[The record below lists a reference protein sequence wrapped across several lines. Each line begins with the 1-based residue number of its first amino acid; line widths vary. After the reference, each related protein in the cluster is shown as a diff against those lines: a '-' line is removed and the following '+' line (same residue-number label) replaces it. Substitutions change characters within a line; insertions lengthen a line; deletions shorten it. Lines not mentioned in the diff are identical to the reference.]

1 MAQPPLWTRDFLLVC
16 LLNFLL
22 VTVFYLLMVVAGL
35 YAVAELGASAAEGG
49 LVAGLFIVGGLGGRL
64 VAGRWLDRVGR
75 KASLVGGL
83 LLAALAASAYLAVGD
98 VASFAAVRALHGF
111 GVGVAATAVATAV
124 AHLVPVARSG
134 EGIGYFATSSSLGT
148 ALGPWLGVALV
159 ARLGFS
165 AVAALCAALSLVAVA
180 VALPLRLP
188 VAGAARERGIGPLLE
203 RRAVPACALV
213 AVTALCYSG
222 VLAFLGVHAAERG
235 LTAAAGYFYLVYA
248 GVLLLTRPPVGKLL
262 DRRGPDPVFYP
273 CLLFLALGLA
283 SLGFAREGWQLL
295 AAAAAVALGFG
306 NLMSAAQA
314 LAVRVVP
321 RERVALATATF
332 FIFLDTG
339 LGFGPWL
346 LGLLVPSVGY
356 GGLYL
361 LLSAVPLAALVLYG
375 RLRRLLLA
383 QWARRP
389 QG

>member
-1 MAQPPLWTRDFLLVC
+1 M
-16 LLNFLL
+16 
-22 VTVFYLLMVVAGL
+22 
-35 YAVAELGASAAEGG
+35 
-49 LVAGLFIVGGLGGRL
+49 
-64 VAGRWLDRVGR
+64 
-75 KASLVGGL
+75 
-83 LLAALAASAYLAVGD
+83 
-98 VASFAAVRALHGF
+98 
-111 GVGVAATAVATAV
+111 
-124 AHLVPVARSG
+124 
-134 EGIGYFATSSSLGT
+134 
-148 ALGPWLGVALV
+148 
-159 ARLGFS
+159 
-165 AVAALCAALSLVAVA
+165 
-180 VALPLRLP
+180 
-188 VAGAARERGIGPLLE
+188 
-203 RRAVPACALV
+203 PACALV

-361 LLSAVPLAALVLYG
+361 LLSAVPLAALVLYRPPAPPLARPVGAPPARLGGGEMHPSLARALGGVEGAVGGAQHPLDGGDPG
-375 RLRRLLLA
+375 RIGAGGHPGGHAAGVAEGATTRRHGGEQALRSGNGHLCVGVAQQQGKLVATQAGRAIFRTGPFGQNRRQGAQQPIPRLVARAVVDRLEVVEVEEGEGAGLA
-383 QWARRP
+383 PRGEGLPGPPPGPRGGRGDWQVR
-389 QG
+389 